1 MGMTLSAA
9 SKSPGSSPRFFA
21 SVGRCSAISSATAA
35 AARHEGPALDAKMM
49 RARPPISA
57 ERTTFASATTTLGSE
72 IAENLL
78 FGHPLRLT
86 LLRDLLGQAK
96 EDFALDVLR

>member
-1 MGMTLSAA
+1 MT
-9 SKSPGSSPRFFA
+9 
-21 SVGRCSAISSATAA
+21 
-35 AARHEGPALDAKMM
+35 GPALDAKMM

-78 FGHPLRLT
+78 LGHPLRLA
-86 LLRDLLGQAK
+86 LLRDLLGQAQE
-96 EDFALDVLR
+96 EDFALHVRRASGASQGR